1 MQADWCPCKRAWGHE
16 GTDNTQVKG
25 KYVRTSKRAAT
36 CNLRREAS
44 EETNLPTLDLKFPA
58 SRL

>member
-1 MQADWCPCKRAWGHE
+1 MTGVLARGDE
-16 GTDNTQVKG
+16 DTDNTEVKG

-36 CNLRREAS
+36 CNPRREAS
-44 EETNLPTLDLKFPA
+44 EETNLPTPDLKFPA